1 MTRAYLVTL
10 TGAPELP
17 IGERIAA
24 EIRFVKALERIMNT
38 DDRGIAVELG
48 RLMEPHEY
56 MAAVA
61 GPSADITLPQP
72 IEAAHETATTEAWSG
87 RNVPH
92 DAHFRMSFPGDRD
105 AFVI

>member
-24 EIRFVKALERIMNT
+24 EVRFVKALERIMNT

-56 MAAVA
+56 LAAVA
-61 GPSADITLPQP
+61 GPGAAVTLPHP
-72 IEAAHETATTEAWSG
+72 LEAAHETATAEAWRG
-87 RNVPH
+87 LAAPH
-92 DAHFRMSFPGDRD
+92 DAHFRMSFPSDRD
-105 AFVI
+105 GFVI

>member
-1 MTRAYLVTL
+1 MTRAHLVTL

-24 EIRFVKALERIMNT
+24 EVRFVKALERIMNT

-48 RLMEPHEY
+48 RLLEPHEY
-56 MAAVA
+56 LAAVA
-61 GPSADITLPQP
+61 GPSAAITLPHP
-72 IEAAHETATTEAWSG
+72 LEAAHETATTEAWTG
-87 RNVPH
+87 RAMPH

-105 AFVI
+105 GFVI